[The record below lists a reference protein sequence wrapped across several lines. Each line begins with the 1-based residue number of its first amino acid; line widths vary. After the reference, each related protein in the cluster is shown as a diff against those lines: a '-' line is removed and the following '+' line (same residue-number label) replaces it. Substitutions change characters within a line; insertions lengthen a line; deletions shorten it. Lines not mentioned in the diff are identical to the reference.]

1 LNRMNHAGNN
11 WNVAAMGGAVVT
23 TTMNEK
29 YHRKV
34 IQVLALKQ
42 ENAKLRE
49 QIALLEKQL
58 ARIHGQIEKWSKS
71 R

>member
-1 LNRMNHAGNN
+1 M
-11 WNVAAMGGAVVT
+11 T

-34 IQVLALKQ
+34 IQNLALKQ

-49 QIALLEKQL
+49 QVSLLERQL
-58 ARIHGQIEKWSKS
+58 NRIREQIDKWSKS

>member
-1 LNRMNHAGNN
+1 MR
-11 WNVAAMGGAVVT
+11 GGVLVT
-23 TTMNEK
+23 TEKK

-34 IQVLALKQ
+34 IQCLALKQ

-49 QIALLEKQL
+49 QVTLLERQL
-58 ARIHGQIEKWSKS
+58 NRIREQIDKWSKA